1 MPRRKVIAKRE
12 ILPEVKFGSELL
24 AKFINTL
31 MLSGKKSIAEKVIY
45 SALEE
50 AVQRLGSKIK
60 EKQQAGREDGEGGE
74 SSVGGESSSAKPLEV
89 VVFEHALKNVKPA
102 VEVRSRRIGGATYQ
116 VPVEVRSDR
125 SQALGMR
132 WIVQCARARGEKGM
146 IKQLAAEIIDAFNE
160 KGAAVK
166 KRDDTHRMAK
176 ANQAFAHF
184 HWN

>member
-1 MPRRKVIAKRE
+1 MSRRKAIVKRE
-12 ILPEVKFGSELL
+12 ILPEAKFGSEVL

-31 MLSGKKSIAEKVIY
+31 MFSGKKSIAEKVAY
-45 SALEE
+45 SALKE

-60 EKQQAGREDGEGGE
+60 EKQQGGDEGE
-74 SSVGGESSSAKPLEV
+74 SGAGSTDFIAGKPLEV
-89 VVFEHALKNVKPA
+89 FVFEQALKNVKPA

-116 VPVEVRSDR
+116 VPVEVKNDR

-132 WIVQCARARGEKGM
+132 WMVQCARSRSEKGM
-146 IKQLAAEIIDAFNE
+146 IKQLAAELIDAFNE
-160 KGAAVK
+160 KGTAVK